1 MAVVIIQELLLVC
14 IFSIG
19 WKITDSLVSP
29 WTGRKSRESEH
40 RVRNLQG
47 REKKTNVYQKW
58 YQVGRKR
65 IMLI

>member
-47 REKKTNVYQKW
+47 EGKKNLYQKW

-65 IMLI
+65 RMLI